1 MLRDFNVT
9 LPLQLVSLVRFVAGL
24 FLNLALSHFVKR
36 LSLLFIVVLLC
47 SCPERLAIC
56 LLVNVLFANVVFFTV
71 DQKAFSVT
79 RRKIS

>member
-24 FLNLALSHFVKR
+24 FLNFAKSRRKR

-56 LLVNVLFANVVFFTV
+56 LLVNVLFANEVFFTV
-71 DQKAFSVT
+71 ESG
-79 RRKIS
+79 